1 MSTPPS
7 NLSCR
12 NFGFA
17 AERLLLPIDLKK
29 CPLDVF
35 PFANGFTKPFGGEVI
50 LLHVLEPTPHDGD
63 LMLETARLHLERIA
77 RDFLR
82 SSVEP
87 RPRVRVG
94 LAHEEIFAEAT
105 EARADL
111 ILLPVHAPSIWKRL
125 AGSGYGSTARNI
137 VGGAPCGVFV
147 VDVQTRFNCLR
158 RWSSEVSPGK
168 RAA

>member
-1 MSTPPS
+1 MGTPLT

-12 NFGFA
+12 DFGFA

-50 LLHVLEPTPHDGD
+50 LLHVLEASSADAD
-63 LMLETARLHLERIA
+63 LMRVTAQRHLEHIA

-82 SSVEP
+82 SSVET
-87 RPRVRVG
+87 RQRVRVG
-94 LAHEEIFAEAT
+94 LPHEEIFAEAT

-111 ILLPVHAPSIWKRL
+111 ILLPVHAPSIWQKL
-125 AGSGYGSTARNI
+125 SGSGYGSTTRSV

-158 RWSSEVSPGK
+158 RWSAEVSTS
-168 RAA
+168 RHAA

>member
-7 NLSCR
+7 KLSFR
-12 NFGFA
+12 DFGFSV
-17 AERLLLPIDLKK
+17 ERLLLPIDLRK

-35 PFANGFTKPFGGEVI
+35 PFANGFSKPFGGEVI
-50 LLHVLEPTPHDGD
+50 LLYVLEPLSPDAE
-63 LMLETARLHLERIA
+63 LMRDTARLHLEHIA

-82 SSVEP
+82 ASVEA
-87 RPRVRVG
+87 RARVRLG
-94 LAHEEIFAEAT
+94 LPHEEIFAEAT

-111 ILLPVHAPSIWKRL
+111 ILLPVHAPSIWRRL

-147 VDVQTRFNCLR
+147 VDAQTRFNCLR
-158 RWSSEVSPGK
+158 RWGAK
-168 RAA
+168 AAPSKHAA